1 MIVAIFG
8 VGLIGGSIGL
18 ALKKSRFKIKKIIG
32 LGRNIKRLKIAQ
44 KLGAIDEFTTNFQ
57 KAVRNAD
64 IIFICFPVALIPS
77 TVKKILP
84 FCKKEA
90 VITDVGSVKQSIVKE
105 IENYIFSKNSSGPA
119 FIGGHPIA
127 GSEKTSVKY
136 ASENL
141 FKNAVV
147 VLTPTKTSGKN
158 SLKKIKQIWENM
170 NAKVRIMSPEKHD
183 KILSFTSHLPHVI
196 AFSLVNTVDNLEYT
210 GGGFKDTTRIASS
223 DFMWADI
230 IWENRSN
237 IIYSIRKFKQELLKI
252 EKSKSKSEMLRIFR
266 KAKNKRDTLR
276 PSK

>member
-223 DFMWADI
+223 DFRMWADI

-266 KAKNKRDTLR
+266 KAKNKRDTLCQR
-276 PSK
+276 